1 MINPSSCDEACGP
14 APVQFI
20 LIIKAKNQK
29 KINSHRW
36 IFNAIGGML
45 EPEVCVLIDA
55 GTKPAADAIYHLWSA
70 FYNDPNLGGSCGER
84 WQVCLFHRHY

>member
-1 MINPSSCDEACGP
+1 
-14 APVQFI
+14 
-20 LIIKAKNQK
+20 
-29 KINSHRW
+29 
-36 IFNAIGGML
+36 ML